1 MSANEAKR
9 DRALPLWR
17 SLLYVPVTSEK
28 FVEKAHERG
37 ADGIKLDLEDS
48 IALSEKPR
56 ARTMVRDA
64 AKVVGKSGADVLVR
78 VNRPWRMLMA
88 DLEAS
93 IWPEVGGICLPKVDS
108 AELIEFVDEA
118 VGELE
123 IERGIEPGTTR
134 YMVLIETPRGY
145 ANARAIAHASPR
157 IDGITLG
164 QEDFCAAMGMRTES
178 SFLIPY
184 MQQIAVCA
192 REAGVLP
199 IGYPGSIVDFTDL
212 DAFRASAEKARALG
226 FEGGSAIHP
235 RQVDVLNQAFMPTE
249 QELDWSEGVVAAYD
263 KALAEGVGAVTYEG
277 KMIDV
282 PVVERG
288 RHMLAIRDKIR
299 ARG

>member
-64 AKVVGKSGADVLVR
+64 AKVVGKGGADVLVR

-108 AELIEFVDEA
+108 A
-118 VGELE
+118 
-123 IERGIEPGTTR
+123 
-134 YMVLIETPRGY
+134 
-145 ANARAIAHASPR
+145 
-157 IDGITLG
+157 
-164 QEDFCAAMGMRTES
+164 
-178 SFLIPY
+178 
-184 MQQIAVCA
+184 
-192 REAGVLP
+192 
-199 IGYPGSIVDFTDL
+199 
-212 DAFRASAEKARALG
+212 
-226 FEGGSAIHP
+226 
-235 RQVDVLNQAFMPTE
+235 
-249 QELDWSEGVVAAYD
+249 
-263 KALAEGVGAVTYEG
+263 
-277 KMIDV
+277 
-282 PVVERG
+282 
-288 RHMLAIRDKIR
+288 
-299 ARG
+299 